1 MQVSQELMREHQLI
15 LKTIDAVLKLTE
27 IPAKLEAVEYF
38 RIGKQFVRFVE
49 VFADDYHHAKE
60 EEILFKALQEPGV
73 LSHCDPIAQMMME
86 HDMARE
92 SLQLI
97 KKAVSAH
104 NLELFAK
111 GVAQYAHILQQHIFK
126 EDHVLYPM
134 AEKSLDDQVKAS
146 IEREYVAVEAAKS
159 KDALWQEFSEFLT
172 QLEQTLAV
180 KTR

>member
-15 LKTIDAVLKLTE
+15 LKTIDAVQKLTE
-27 IPAKLEAVEYF
+27 ISGDLEAADYF
-38 RIGKQFVRFVE
+38 ALGKQFVRFVE

-60 EEILFKALQEPGV
+60 EEILFKALQAPGV

-104 NLELFAK
+104 NVELFAK
-111 GVAQYAHILQQHIFK
+111 GIAQYAHILQQHIFK

-134 AEKSLDDQVKAS
+134 AENSLDDQVKAS
-146 IEREYVAVEAAKS
+146 IDLKYTSVEAAKS
-159 KDALWQEFSEFLT
+159 KTALWQEFTEFL
-172 QLEQTLAV
+172 QLLEQTVAT
-180 KTR
+180 K